1 MPNPA
6 FVWLSGIGRKASHSV
21 PRVLLSAMHIS
32 FAVFADG
39 ANLSQ
44 EGKLNV
50 LGVFDALA
58 VGGFPAVHPRTHF
71 VVRLKGTTDDA
82 GAHRLSFAW
91 VSPSEEIMWSSDGEL
106 NVAPGPNPAFEM
118 DLPIIAV
125 IDLPLNQA
133 GLYTMQVSLDDELV
147 AEVRLHV
154 SSTASVVMPPAAKIF
169 S

>member
-1 MPNPA
+1 
-6 FVWLSGIGRKASHSV
+6 
-21 PRVLLSAMHIS
+21 MHIS

-50 LGVFDALA
+50 LGVFDALH
-58 VGGFPAVHPRTHF
+58 VGGFPSVHPRTHF
-71 VVRLKGTTDDA
+71 VVRLKGSMEDT
-82 GAHRLSFAW
+82 GAHTLTFNW
-91 VSPSEEIMWSSDGEL
+91 VNPAGEVLWSSDGEL
-106 NVAPGPNPAFEM
+106 NVTPGPNPAFEM

-125 IDLPLNQA
+125 IDLPLTMA
-133 GLYTMQVSLDDELV
+133 GLYTMQVSLDKTPT

-154 SSTASVVMPPAAKIF
+154 SGSPPVVIQPPAGIF

>member
-1 MPNPA
+1 
-6 FVWLSGIGRKASHSV
+6 
-21 PRVLLSAMHIS
+21 MHIS

-71 VVRLKGTTDDA
+71 VVRLQGTAEDT
-82 GAHRLSFAW
+82 GAHRLSFTW
-91 VSPSEEIMWSSDGEL
+91 VNPAGEILWSSDGEL
-106 NVAPGPNPAFEM
+106 NVTPGPNPAFEM

-133 GLYTMQVSLDDELV
+133 GAYSMQVALDGDLT
-147 AEVRLHV
+147 AEVHLHV
-154 SSTASVVMPPAAKIF
+154 SGTAPVVMPPPAGLF

>member
-1 MPNPA
+1 
-6 FVWLSGIGRKASHSV
+6 
-21 PRVLLSAMHIS
+21 MHIS

-50 LGVFDALA
+50 LGVFDALH
-58 VGGFPAVHPRTHF
+58 VGGFPSVHPRTHF
-71 VVRLKGTTDDA
+71 VVRLKGSMDDT
-82 GAHRLSFAW
+82 GAHTLTFSW
-91 VSPSEEIMWSSDGEL
+91 VNPAGETLWSSDGEL

-125 IDLPLNQA
+125 IDLPLNMA
-133 GLYTMQVSLDDELV
+133 GLYTMQVSLDSTPT

-154 SSTASVVMPPAAKIF
+154 SGAPPVVMPPPAGIF

>member
-1 MPNPA
+1 
-6 FVWLSGIGRKASHSV
+6 
-21 PRVLLSAMHIS
+21 MHIS

-71 VVRLKGTTDDA
+71 VVRLKGTVEDT
-82 GAHRLSFAW
+82 GAHRLSFTWLNPAGD
-91 VSPSEEIMWSSDGEL
+91 ILWSSDGEL
-106 NVAPGPNPAFEM
+106 NVTPGPNPAFEM

-133 GLYTMQVSLDDELV
+133 GPYSMQVALDGDLT
-147 AEVRLHV
+147 AEVHLHV
-154 SSTASVVMPPAAKIF
+154 SGTAPVVMPPPAGLF

>member
-1 MPNPA
+1 
-6 FVWLSGIGRKASHSV
+6 
-21 PRVLLSAMHIS
+21 MHIS

-50 LGVFDALA
+50 LGVFDALH
-58 VGGFPAVHPRTHF
+58 VSGFPSLHPRTHF
-71 VVRLKGTTDDA
+71 VVRLKGTVEDT
-82 GAHRLSFAW
+82 GAHTLTFSW
-91 VSPSEEIMWSSDGEL
+91 VNPEGDTLWSSDGEL
-106 NVAPGPNPAFEM
+106 NVAPGPNPAMEM

-125 IDLPLNQA
+125 IDLPLNLP
-133 GLYTMQVSLDDELV
+133 GLYTMQVALDSVLT

-154 SSTASVVMPPAAKIF
+154 TSSAQAVMPAPKGMF

>member
-1 MPNPA
+1 
-6 FVWLSGIGRKASHSV
+6 
-21 PRVLLSAMHIS
+21 MHIS

-71 VVRLKGTTDDA
+71 VVRLKGNAEDTGVHSLGFGWT
-82 GAHRLSFAW
+82 
-91 VSPSEEIMWSSDGEL
+91 SPDGEVLWSSDGEL
-106 NVAPGPNPAFEM
+106 NVAPGPNASFEM

-133 GLYTMQVSLDDELV
+133 GLYMMRVSLDGDLT
-147 AEVRLHV
+147 AEVPLHV
-154 SSTASVVMPPAAKIF
+154 NGTTQVVMPAPQGLV

>member
-1 MPNPA
+1 
-6 FVWLSGIGRKASHSV
+6 
-21 PRVLLSAMHIS
+21 MHIS

-58 VGGFPAVHPRTHF
+58 VGGFPSLHPRTHF
-71 VVRLKGTTDDA
+71 VVRLKGTAEDT
-82 GAHRLSFAW
+82 GPHTLTFSW
-91 VSPSEEIMWSSDGEL
+91 MNPGGEVLWSSDGEL
-106 NVAPGPNPAFEM
+106 NVAPGANHAMEM

-125 IDLPLNQA
+125 IDLPLNGA
-133 GLYTMQVSLDDELV
+133 GIYKMQVALDSELT
-147 AEVRLHV
+147 AEVPLHV
-154 SSTASVVMPPAAKIF
+154 TNAASVVMSQPKGLV

>member
-1 MPNPA
+1 
-6 FVWLSGIGRKASHSV
+6 
-21 PRVLLSAMHIS
+21 MHIS

-50 LGVFDALA
+50 LGVFDALH
-58 VGGFPAVHPRTHF
+58 VGGFPSVHPRTHF
-71 VVRLKGTTDDA
+71 VVRLKGSAEDTGPHNLAFSWVNPA
-82 GAHRLSFAW
+82 GEPL
-91 VSPSEEIMWSSDGEL
+91 WSSDGEL
-106 NVAPGPNPAFEM
+106 NVAPGPNPAYEM

-125 IDLPLNQA
+125 IDLPLNMP
-133 GLYTMQVSLDDELV
+133 GLYTMKVSLDSTPT

-154 SSTASVVMPPAAKIF
+154 SGAPPVVMPPPAGIF

>member
-1 MPNPA
+1 
-6 FVWLSGIGRKASHSV
+6 
-21 PRVLLSAMHIS
+21 MHIS

-71 VVRLKGTTDDA
+71 VVRLKGTVDDA
-82 GAHRLSFAW
+82 GAHRLTFAW
-91 VSPSEEIMWSSDGEL
+91 VAPNDEVLWSSDGEL
-106 NVAPGPNPAFEM
+106 NVAAGPNPAFEM

-133 GLYTMQVSLDDELV
+133 GLYTMQVSLDGILV
-147 AEVRLHV
+147 SEVRLHV
-154 SSTASVVMPPAAKIF
+154 GNTAPVVMPTPAGMF

>member
-1 MPNPA
+1 
-6 FVWLSGIGRKASHSV
+6 
-21 PRVLLSAMHIS
+21 MHIS

-50 LGVFDALA
+50 LGVFDALH
-58 VGGFPAVHPRTHF
+58 VGGFPSVHPRTHF
-71 VVRLKGTTDDA
+71 VVRLKGSMEDTGSHT
-82 GAHRLSFAW
+82 LTFSW
-91 VSPSEEIMWSSDGEL
+91 VNPSGEALWSSDGEL
-106 NVAPGPNPAFEM
+106 NVAPGPNPSFEM

-125 IDLPLNQA
+125 IDLPLNMA
-133 GLYTMQVSLDDELV
+133 GLYTMQVSLDSTPT

-154 SSTASVVMPPAAKIF
+154 SGAPPVVLPAPAGIF

>member
-1 MPNPA
+1 
-6 FVWLSGIGRKASHSV
+6 
-21 PRVLLSAMHIS
+21 MHIS

-71 VVRLKGTTDDA
+71 VVRLKGTLDDA
-82 GAHRLSFAW
+82 GTHRLSFSW
-91 VSPSEEIMWSSDGEL
+91 VNPSGEILWSSDGEL
-106 NVAPGPNPAFEM
+106 NVAAGPNPGFEM

-133 GLYTMQVSLDDELV
+133 GLYEMQVSLDGV
-147 AEVRLHV
+147 VVSEVRLHV
-154 SSTASVVMPPAAKIF
+154 SGTAPVVMPPPAGMF

>member
-1 MPNPA
+1 
-6 FVWLSGIGRKASHSV
+6 
-21 PRVLLSAMHIS
+21 MHIS

-58 VGGFPAVHPRTHF
+58 VTGFPSMHPRTHF
-71 VVRLKGTTDDA
+71 VVRLKGNTEDT
-82 GAHRLSFAW
+82 GAHTLTFSW
-91 VSPSEEIMWSSDGEL
+91 VNPEGEVLWSSDGEL
-106 NVAPGPNPAFEM
+106 NVAPGANPAMEM

-125 IDLPLNQA
+125 IDLPLNLA
-133 GLYTMQVSLDDELV
+133 GIYRMQVSLDGDLT
-147 AEVRLHV
+147 AEVPLHV
-154 SSTASVVMPPAAKIF
+154 SNAAQVVMPAPKGMV

>member
-1 MPNPA
+1 
-6 FVWLSGIGRKASHSV
+6 
-21 PRVLLSAMHIS
+21 MHIS

-58 VGGFPAVHPRTHF
+58 VSGFPSVHPRTHF
-71 VVRLKGTTDDA
+71 VVRLKGSTEDT
-82 GAHRLSFAW
+82 GTHTLGFSW
-91 VSPSEEIMWSSDGEL
+91 VNPNEETLWSSNGEL
-106 NVAPGPNPAFEM
+106 NVAPGPNPSFEM

-125 IDLPLNQA
+125 IDLPLTMP
-133 GLYTMQVSLDDELV
+133 GLYAMQVSLDGELT

-154 SSTASVVMPPAAKIF
+154 ASTAQVVMPAPQGMF

>member
-1 MPNPA
+1 
-6 FVWLSGIGRKASHSV
+6 
-21 PRVLLSAMHIS
+21 MHIS

-50 LGVFDALA
+50 LCVFDALH
-58 VGGFPAVHPRTHF
+58 VGGFPSLHPRTHF
-71 VVRLKGTTDDA
+71 VVRLKGSMEDV
-82 GAHRLSFAW
+82 GAHTLTFSW
-91 VSPSEEIMWSSDGEL
+91 VNPAGESLWESDGEL
-106 NVAPGPNPAFEM
+106 NVAPGPNPSFEM

-125 IDLPLNQA
+125 IDLPLNMP
-133 GLYTMQVSLDDELV
+133 GLYTMQVSLDKKPT

-154 SSTASVVMPPAAKIF
+154 SGAPPVVLQQPATMF

>member
-1 MPNPA
+1 
-6 FVWLSGIGRKASHSV
+6 
-21 PRVLLSAMHIS
+21 MHIS

-71 VVRLKGTTDDA
+71 VVRLKGSVDDA
-82 GAHRLSFAW
+82 GAHRLTFSW
-91 VSPSEEIMWSSDGEL
+91 VNPEEEILWSSDGEL

-133 GLYTMQVSLDDELV
+133 GPYTMQVSLDGDLV
-147 AEVRLHV
+147 AEVKLHV
-154 SSTASVVMPPAAKIF
+154 STNAPVVMPAPAGIF

>member
-1 MPNPA
+1 
-6 FVWLSGIGRKASHSV
+6 
-21 PRVLLSAMHIS
+21 MHIS

-71 VVRLKGTTDDA
+71 VVRLKGTAEDT
-82 GAHRLSFAW
+82 GAHRLSFTWLNPAG
-91 VSPSEEIMWSSDGEL
+91 EILWSSDGEL
-106 NVAPGPNPAFEM
+106 NVTPGPNPAFEM

-133 GLYTMQVSLDDELV
+133 GAYSMQVALDGDLT
-147 AEVRLHV
+147 AEVHLHV
-154 SSTASVVMPPAAKIF
+154 SGTAPVVMPPPAGLF

>member
-1 MPNPA
+1 
-6 FVWLSGIGRKASHSV
+6 
-21 PRVLLSAMHIS
+21 MHIS

-58 VGGFPAVHPRTHF
+58 VGGFPSVHPRTHF
-71 VVRLKGTTDDA
+71 VVRLKGSTEDTGPHTLA
-82 GAHRLSFAW
+82 FAW
-91 VSPSEEIMWSSDGEL
+91 VNPNEETLWSSNGEL
-106 NVAPGPNPAFEM
+106 NVAPGPNPSFEM

-125 IDLPLNQA
+125 IDLPLTMP
-133 GLYTMQVSLDDELV
+133 GLYAMQVSLDGELT

-154 SSTASVVMPPAAKIF
+154 ASTAQVVMPAPQGMF

>member
-1 MPNPA
+1 
-6 FVWLSGIGRKASHSV
+6 
-21 PRVLLSAMHIS
+21 MHIS

-71 VVRLKGTTDDA
+71 VVRLKGSLDDA

-91 VSPSEEIMWSSDGEL
+91 VNPAGEVLWSSDGEL
-106 NVAPGPNPAFEM
+106 NVAAGPNPAFEM

-125 IDLPLNQA
+125 IDLPLNEA
-133 GLYTMQVSLDDELV
+133 GMYSMQVSLDGILV
-147 AEVRLHV
+147 SEVRLHV
-154 SSTASVVMPPAAKIF
+154 GATAPVVMPPPAGMF

>member
-1 MPNPA
+1 
-6 FVWLSGIGRKASHSV
+6 
-21 PRVLLSAMHIS
+21 MHIS

-71 VVRLKGTTDDA
+71 VVRLKGNSEDT
-82 GAHRLSFAW
+82 GAHRLSFTW
-91 VSPSEEIMWSSDGEL
+91 VNPAGEILWSSDGEL

-133 GLYTMQVSLDDELV
+133 GAYSMQVALDTEVV
-147 AEVRLHV
+147 AEVHLHV
-154 SSTASVVMPPAAKIF
+154 SGTAPVVMPPPAGMF

>member
-1 MPNPA
+1 
-6 FVWLSGIGRKASHSV
+6 
-21 PRVLLSAMHIS
+21 MHIS

-58 VGGFPAVHPRTHF
+58 VSGFPSMHPRTHF
-71 VVRLKGTTDDA
+71 VVRLKGSA
-82 GAHRLSFAW
+82 GDIGNHRLSFSW
-91 VSPSEEIMWSSDGEL
+91 VNPADEVLWSSDGEL

-125 IDLPLNQA
+125 IDLPLTMP
-133 GLYTMQVSLDDELV
+133 GLYTMQVGLDGTPT

-154 SSTASVVMPPAAKIF
+154 SGTTQVVMPPPSGMF